1 MGERKVGRVS
11 DPPLDHISRS
21 HAQGQVKDLP
31 YFRSPMPT
39 IAVLG
44 TFDTKGPEHAFLAD
58 AIRRAGHATLLI
70 DVGSL
75 DAPTITPDITR
86 AEVLAALSR
95 GTGVPPVSS
104 SLLTSDTAAILA
116 RKDRGE
122 CVTLMGR
129 AAAALVASLHAAG
142 RIHGII
148 SLGGGGGTAIAT
160 AAMRALPIGF
170 PKLMVS
176 TLASGQVAPYVGTT
190 DITMMPAIADV
201 SGLNRVS
208 RAIFSNAAGAIC
220 GMVAAFTAHS
230 HSSHSSHP
238 SPDKPLIV
246 ASMFG
251 NTTACVTE
259 AKRLVEAAGYEVLVF
274 AATGNGGRAMESLI
288 ASGMVAGVL
297 DITTT
302 EWADELV
309 GGVLTA
315 GPERLDATARAK
327 IPAIVCPGCLDMVNF
342 GERASVPA
350 KFAGRTFYQHNPQVT
365 LMRTTPAECEQLGR
379 ILAEKIN
386 RYAAPVTVLYPRRAI
401 SVISA
406 AGNPFHSP
414 EADEALFTSL
424 RSHLRPDI
432 PFVAHDTEINDPAF
446 ARACA
451 EALLKYLPA
460 AVAAR

>member
-1 MGERKVGRVS
+1 
-11 DPPLDHISRS
+11 
-21 HAQGQVKDLP
+21 
-31 YFRSPMPT
+31 MPT

-44 TFDTKGPEHAFLAD
+44 TLDSKGPEHAYIAEAL
-58 AIRRAGHATLLI
+58 RAVGHTPLLI

-75 DAPTITPDITR
+75 DAPTITPDIPR
-86 AEVLAALSR
+86 AEVLA
-95 GTGVPPVSS
+95 
-104 SLLTSDTAAILA
+104 SLGEECSAILA
-116 RKDRGE
+116 RRDRGE
-122 CVTLMGR
+122 CVALMAR
-129 AAAALVASLHAAG
+129 AAAALITTLHTTG
-142 RIHGII
+142 RIDGII

-160 AAMRALPIGF
+160 TAMRALPIGF

-190 DITMMPAIADV
+190 DITMMPAIVDV

-208 RAIFSNAAGAIC
+208 RAIFTNAAGAIG
-220 GMVAAFTAHS
+220 GMVTAHLS
-230 HSSHSSHP
+230 AQSPASSSSHP
-238 SPDKPLIV
+238 PPDRPLIV

-259 AKRLVEAAGYEVLVF
+259 AKRLLEAAGYEVLVF

-288 ASGMVAGVL
+288 ASGLVSGVL

-315 GPERLDATARAK
+315 GPERLDATAKAHL
-327 IPAIVCPGCLDMVNF
+327 PAIIAPGCLDMVNF
-342 GERASVPA
+342 GEPASVPA
-350 KFAGRTFYQHNPQVT
+350 KFADRLFYQHNPQVT
-365 LMRTTPAECEQLGR
+365 LMRTTPAECTELGR

-386 RYAAPVTVLYPRRAI
+386 RYTAPVTVLLPLRAI

-406 AGNPFHSP
+406 PGKPFHSP
-414 EADEALFTSL
+414 AADEALFTSL
-424 RSHLRPDI
+424 RQHLRPDI
-432 PFVAHDTEINDPAF
+432 PVLTPDVEINDPAF

-451 EALLKYLPA
+451 ESLLAHLA
-460 AVAAR
+460 GANA